1 MILND
6 TELGSIGDIYWYE
19 KTSQKVTEEQIQA
32 MRQKSM
38 ADAVNASIMTAM
50 YNAANQN
57 QDVEMS
63 MQKGWNEANKQIQM
77 LENGTEM
84 KSETFLIGDP
94 NNSGRLKDIEC
105 SPNFR
110 GWVNPYLIQQILNV

>member
-6 TELGSIGDIYWYE
+6 TEPGSIGDIYWYE

-63 MQKGWNEANKQIQM
+63 MQRGWNDANKHIQM

-94 NNSGRLKDIEC
+94 NNSGRLKEIEC